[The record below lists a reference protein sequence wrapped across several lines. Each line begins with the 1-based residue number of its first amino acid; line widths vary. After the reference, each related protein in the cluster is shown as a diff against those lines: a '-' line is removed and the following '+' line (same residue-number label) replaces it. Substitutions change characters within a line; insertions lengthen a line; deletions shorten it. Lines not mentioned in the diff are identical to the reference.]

1 MLRTKSQL
9 AAVAA
14 IVMLGFSTRAEA
26 ANSCAAL
33 LTANDVAAVLGT
45 PVKAQDTG
53 VSYQCM
59 YISESPGFQGEYPT
73 VTLIVHGGRADF
85 DQSVSLGK
93 QYGMPY
99 ASLSGLGD
107 KAYENNS
114 CGEQCAEVGVMK
126 GKVYF
131 TVMVQEDLNHSKSA
145 VALARKV
152 SDRIK

>member
-1 MLRTKSQL
+1 MPRIKSQL
-9 AAVAA
+9 VAVAV
-14 IVMLGFSTRAEA
+14 IVVVGLSTRAQA
-26 ANSCAAL
+26 ANSCAL
-33 LTANDVAAVLGT
+33 LTADDVAAVLGT
-45 PVKAQDTG
+45 PVKGQDTG

-59 YISESPGFQGEYPT
+59 YASTSPGFEGEYAT

-85 DQSVSLGK
+85 DQSVSMGK

-99 ASLSGLGD
+99 TSLSGLGD

-114 CGEQCAEVGVMK
+114 CGEQCAQVGVIK
-126 GKVYF
+126 GKIYF

-152 SDRIK
+152 SERIK